1 MAIDMSKMRD
11 RKRALDSRNNG
22 STNGVEVSGVLKMG
36 NK

>member
-22 STNGVEVSGVLKMG
+22 STNGLNFWRPQDG
-36 NK
+36 